1 MLTKKFVNVGFE
13 EIVLGERRPFG
24 LDDLRRYPLFS
35 PEFLDFLRQV
45 MPPQRHDE
53 LVYGVVVTARKPRE
67 GAASAVPSA
76 RSQPSQEDPV

>member
-1 MLTKKFVNVGFE
+1 MLTKKLVNVGFE

-35 PEFLDFLRQV
+35 PDVLDFLRRT
-45 MPPQRHDE
+45 MPSRRHDE
-53 LVYGVVVTARKPRE
+53 LVFGIVVTARKPRE